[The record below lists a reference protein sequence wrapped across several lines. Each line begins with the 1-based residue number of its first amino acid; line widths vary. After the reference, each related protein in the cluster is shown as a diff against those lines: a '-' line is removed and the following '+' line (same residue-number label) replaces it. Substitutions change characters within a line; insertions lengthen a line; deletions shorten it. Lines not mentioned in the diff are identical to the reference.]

1 MSRMKES
8 LHPKILQILILAGV
22 VRGPFL
28 RLACPSRSEIFNSL
42 GTLRRASTRRH
53 LPGA

>member
-22 VRGPFL
+22 GWGG
-28 RLACPSRSEIFNSL
+28 SMGNGIL
-42 GTLRRASTRRH
+42 GGSGRFWR
-53 LPGA
+53 PDFF